1 MRYLSKR
8 FKGEYGILRLIFLF
22 LLILF
27 GSAPA
32 TISLVRPDID
42 TKYLYI
48 IAGGYALFS
57 LIFFLIFYR
66 NDSMGRSF
74 KDSLKIV
81 FLSIISIYILS
92 FLLDL
97 IFKGKATTSQNQ
109 EAIESMLKVSFSP
122 ALVAHMVLLAP
133 VVEEYTFR
141 EVLPGLFRKI
151 FSRREEGLK
160 DFLSLIFANIVFS
173 LLHTPTDLYSF
184 LTYFSIGF
192 VLVMVRHFTNSL
204 KLSALVHMTWNL
216 LSVIILYFVL

>member
-81 FLSIISIYILS
+81 FLN
-92 FLLDL
+92 D
-97 IFKGKATTSQNQ
+97 
-109 EAIESMLKVSFSP
+109 SMMLQPKKP
-122 ALVAHMVLLAP
+122 
-133 VVEEYTFR
+133 
-141 EVLPGLFRKI
+141 
-151 FSRREEGLK
+151 
-160 DFLSLIFANIVFS
+160 
-173 LLHTPTDLYSF
+173 
-184 LTYFSIGF
+184 
-192 VLVMVRHFTNSL
+192 
-204 KLSALVHMTWNL
+204 
-216 LSVIILYFVL
+216 

>member
-8 FKGEYGILRLIFLF
+8 FKGEYGILRLIFLLF
-22 LLILF
+22 IILF
-27 GSAPA
+27 GSVPA

-42 TKYLYI
+42 QKYLYM
-48 IAGGYALFS
+48 IAGGYAVFS
-57 LIFFLIFYR
+57 LVFFLIFYR
-66 NDSMGRSF
+66 NDSVGRSF

-81 FLSIISIYILS
+81 VLSIISIYVLS
-92 FLLDL
+92 FALDF
-97 IFKGKATTSQNQ
+97 IFGPKASTSQNQ

-151 FSRREEGLK
+151 FSRRQDGIK
-160 DFLSLIFANIVFS
+160 DFLSLIFANIIFS

-204 KLSALVHMTWNL
+204 KLSALVHLVWNL